1 MFYYQAFLSE
11 AVSLYTH
18 LTSQSWYLL
27 STGGNHIKSIMITIR
42 NYRCTIAFD
51 LSNFYLLQAAGC
63 NKINYYNRSFPLKTS
78 EQKPASSPHWTKSN
92 RGQKQVPLLQV
103 CSLRAPP
110 LLVLAFQIIGAS
122 QLPHRPSPL
131 LFVGHTASKSAR
143 RGMIGIISAAGLSV
157 S

>member
-42 NYRCTIAFD
+42 NYRCTTAFD

-63 NKINYYNRSFPLKTS
+63 NKINYYNRSFHKNPLSKNQLLRS
-78 EQKPASSPHWTKSN
+78 AGQKATEGKKSN
-92 RGQKQVPLLQV
+92 PQSSLQLVGSTPTGPRLPDHRGF
-103 CSLRAPP
+103 S
-110 LLVLAFQIIGAS
+110 AS
-122 QLPHRPSPL
+122 TS
-131 LFVGHTASKSAR
+131 
-143 RGMIGIISAAGLSV
+143 SV
-157 S
+157 SFALCWPYSF